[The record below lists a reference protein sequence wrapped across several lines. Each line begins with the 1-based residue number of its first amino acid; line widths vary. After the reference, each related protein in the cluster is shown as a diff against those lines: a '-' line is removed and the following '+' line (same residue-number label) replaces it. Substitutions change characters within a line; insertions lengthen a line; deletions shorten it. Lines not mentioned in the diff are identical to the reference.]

1 VTLRET
7 EIPAGNKDRTARAIY
22 DILDI
27 TPGRCILT
35 LAVARGPSL
44 TEQAA
49 AYIRGRIVHGALQC
63 GESLSELALAEEL
76 GVSKT
81 PVREALLELKRQGL
95 VEVHPQRGTFV
106 FEMSA
111 DQVVQLAEVRSILE
125 LAALSLAMDRNRDAL
140 RHRWSEIVRAMG
152 VALAKGNTEDYRV
165 LDGSFHQAMFDVAEN
180 QFLSETFSVVAFRI
194 QALRNRLS
202 LNPELNLTSYD
213 EHQRLLKHVG
223 RGEKDEAIKLL
234 VWHIEWTR
242 ERYIKFLQVSV
253 ADDITA
259 RNYERRQR
267 VGKT

>member
-1 VTLRET
+1 MTLT
-7 EIPAGNKDRTARAIY
+7 
-22 DILDI
+22 
-27 TPGRCILT
+27 
-35 LAVARGPSL
+35 VARGPSL

-49 AYIRGRIVHGALQC
+49 AYIRSRIVHGTLQC

-106 FEMSA
+106 FEMSS

-125 LAALSLAMDRNRDAL
+125 LAALGLAMERNRDAL
-140 RHRWSEIVRAMG
+140 RRRWAEIVAAMG

-165 LDGSFHQAMFDVAEN
+165 LDGTFHQAMFDVAGN
-180 QFLSETFSVVAFRI
+180 QFLSETFTVVAFRI

-202 LNPELNLTSYD
+202 LDPELNLTSYD

-223 RGEKDEAIKLL
+223 SGEVGETIKLL
-234 VWHIEWTR
+234 TWHIEWTR
-242 ERYIKFLQVSV
+242 ERYIKFLQVPT
-253 ADDITA
+253 AEETAA

-267 VGKT
+267 TAKT